1 MLVLALTAA
10 LAAAAAT
17 PDTAEQRL
25 QAGRAALAAKNY
37 KQARLEFSAVLGTDP
52 ANAAAHF
59 SLGIIALIEDDP
71 AEGLRH
77 FSALPG
83 DPRAMIGLL
92 DCELRLRMLEQARRT
107 AAELSTLTANSP
119 AASEH
124 AGRLLAK
131 AGEYQAAVPFLRRST
146 GAAAAN
152 LLGMAE
158 EKSGNLD
165 ASVRAFSEAVRIEPS
180 NEDYRIDY
188 AAVLLNSGKAQEAIA
203 VFHTAARDFPGSARV
218 RLGLGSA
225 LYLAGRHQ
233 AAAEA
238 LLEAVRLE
246 PSPRAFDLLGKA
258 YEAAGEL
265 QTPIRAEFEKYLAD
279 KPSDAAAYAHYG
291 AMLHA
296 AGADPAAVRKQLAR
310 ALELDP
316 RLASA
321 HMQLGMVAQAAGSWS
336 AALQYYKRAAELEP
350 DNASLR
356 YRLATVYQALG
367 EREKARAEREKFL
380 RLKARGVSERP

>member
-1 MLVLALTAA
+1 MLVLALAAA
-10 LAAAAAT
+10 LAAAAAP
-17 PDTAEQRL
+17 PDTVEQRL
-25 QAGRAALAAKNY
+25 QAGRSALAEKNY
-37 KQARLEFSAVLGTDP
+37 KQAKLEFSAVLDKEP

-59 SLGIIALIEDDP
+59 SLGIIALIEDEP

-83 DPRAMIGLL
+83 DPRAVIGRL
-92 DCELRLRMLEQARRT
+92 DCELRLRMIEQARRT
-107 AAELSTLTANSP
+107 AAELTTLTANSP

-124 AGRLLAK
+124 VGRLLAK

-165 ASVRAFSEAVRIEPS
+165 ASVKAFGEAVRLEPS

-203 VFHTAARDFPGSARV
+203 VFQAAARDFPRSARV

-225 LYLAGRHQ
+225 LYLAGRHE
-233 AAAEA
+233 AAAQA

-246 PSPRAFDLLGKA
+246 PAPRAFDLLGKA
-258 YEAAGEL
+258 YEAAGER
-265 QTPIRAEFEKYLAD
+265 QAQIRAEFEKYLSG

-291 AMLHA
+291 AILHA
-296 AGADPAAVRKQLAR
+296 AGADSKTVRKNLSR

-321 HMQLGMVAQAAGSWS
+321 HMQLGIVEQAAGAWS
-336 AALQYYKRAAELEP
+336 AALQHYKQAAELEP

-356 YRLATVYQALG
+356 YRLANAYEALG
-367 EREKARAEREKFL
+367 EREKARAEREMFL